1 MRLKK
6 ICSAKNGLIALSVL
20 LLVCLSVLLL
30 PDLSHRGTPAEEH
43 ARYYAGEQQTAF
55 LLAVPQGG
63 YAHQNLLHFL
73 SSQGFPVLVAE
84 HPAHPDPDAATQGSL
99 LEKEAQL
106 LESLSGIKPSEQV
119 WIGFHAG
126 ANSLLDQLMTGSKSC
141 KAAVVLSPMLDS
153 QQIDD
158 AIIVNGNYQNQ
169 SEWINSLSPQMVRQP
184 ILLLTSNGDD
194 IATPYQMTLIY
205 NKFSSDSIIHM
216 GGVYHADQ
224 NNVFLSITDSGFHAT
239 VPLHSQTMEEILRFV
254 NPLLEQPLEMTALPR
269 LYNLSAVAIPALLLL
284 ALAFAIRLAAGYAPQ
299 VSFSVEH
306 SPSAVKTSLR
316 ISALNTSCNPLWPSK
331 TGEEYKKSMYD
342 CATLAGLLGGWVVY
356 QFSAQAI
363 WMIGCAL
370 LIFCLLLPVVSKR
383 LLRSS
388 SGVFESTH
396 TKASPM
402 LLSYGAALAAALSL
416 TIVLMH
422 TFPLPPVPTEFSLHD
437 ALLVAAAL
445 LLFLLFPRAVVTT
458 LERSRKSS
466 PAALTGLLL
475 SLLLPPLFFL
485 LVIVVLTGNSSLFWA
500 ICFAASMTLSCLMAK
515 LSFQLCGSRLHASIT
530 AVISALPAFPF
541 LLFLA

>member
-1 MRLKK
+1 MMRLKK

-194 IATPYQMTLIY
+194 IATPYQMTLMY

-316 ISALNTSCNPLWPSK
+316 LPAAIGLSWLGA
-331 TGEEYKKSMYD
+331 
-342 CATLAGLLGGWVVY
+342 LAGLLGGWVVY

-485 LVIVVLTGNSSLFWA
+485 LVIVVLTGNSWLFWA

>member
-1 MRLKK
+1 MPLKK
-6 ICSAKNGLIALSVL
+6 ICNAKNGLIAAAVL

-30 PDLSHRGTPAEEH
+30 PSLTHRGTPAGENS
-43 ARYYAGEQQTAF
+43 RYYAGEQSTAF
-55 LLAVPQGG
+55 LLAVPEGG
-63 YAHQNLLHFL
+63 YAHQNLLQLL

-84 HPAHPDPDAATQGSL
+84 HPAHPDPDAAAQGSQ
-99 LEKEAQL
+99 LEEEAQL
-106 LESLSGIKPSEQV
+106 LESLSGIEPAQQV

-126 ANSLLDQLMTGSKSC
+126 ANSLLDQLMTGRESC
-141 KAAVVLSPMLDS
+141 KAAAVLSPMLDS

-194 IATPYQMTLIY
+194 IATPYQMTLMY

-216 GGVYHADQ
+216 GGVYHANQ
-224 NNVFLSITDSGFHAT
+224 NDIFLSITDSGFHAT

-284 ALAFAIRLAAGYAPQ
+284 ALAFAIRLSAGYAPQ

-306 SPSAVKTSLR
+306 SPSAAKTSLR
-316 ISALNTSCNPLWPSK
+316 LPAAIGLSWLGA
-331 TGEEYKKSMYD
+331 
-342 CATLAGLLGGWVVY
+342 LAGLLGGWVVY

-363 WMIGCAL
+363 WLIGCAL
-370 LIFCLLLPVVSKR
+370 LVFCLLLPVVSKR

-388 SGVFESTH
+388 SGVFEAIH
-396 TKASPM
+396 TQSASV

-416 TIVLMH
+416 TVVLMH
-422 TFPLPPVPTEFSLHD
+422 TFPLPPVPKELSPDHFILP
-437 ALLVAAAL
+437 AAAVV
-445 LLFLLFPRAVVTT
+445 LFLLFPRVVVTA
-458 LERSRKSS
+458 LEHSRKSS

-475 SLLLPPLFFL
+475 SLLVPPLLFL
-485 LVIVVLTGNSSLFWA
+485 LVIVVLTGNSALFWA
-500 ICFAASMTLSCLMAK
+500 ICFAVSMTLSCLMAK
-515 LSFQLCGSRLHASIT
+515 LSFQLCGSRLHASVT
-530 AVISALPAFPF
+530 AVISVLPTFPF

>member
-84 HPAHPDPDAATQGSL
+84 HPAHPDPDAAAQGSL

-194 IATPYQMTLIY
+194 IATPYQMTLMY

-224 NNVFLSITDSGFHAT
+224 NDVFLSITDSGFHAT
-239 VPLHSQTMEEILRFV
+239 VPFHSQTMEEILRFV
-254 NPLLEQPLEMTALPR
+254 NPLLEQPLEMTALPP
-269 LYNLSAVAIPALLLL
+269 YTI
-284 ALAFAIRLAAGYAPQ
+284 
-299 VSFSVEH
+299 
-306 SPSAVKTSLR
+306 
-316 ISALNTSCNPLWPSK
+316 
-331 TGEEYKKSMYD
+331 
-342 CATLAGLLGGWVVY
+342 
-356 QFSAQAI
+356 
-363 WMIGCAL
+363 
-370 LIFCLLLPVVSKR
+370 CLLWQFLP
-383 LLRSS
+383 
-388 SGVFESTH
+388 
-396 TKASPM
+396 
-402 LLSYGAALAAALSL
+402 
-416 TIVLMH
+416 
-422 TFPLPPVPTEFSLHD
+422 
-437 ALLVAAAL
+437 
-445 LLFLLFPRAVVTT
+445 
-458 LERSRKSS
+458 
-466 PAALTGLLL
+466 
-475 SLLLPPLFFL
+475 
-485 LVIVVLTGNSSLFWA
+485 
-500 ICFAASMTLSCLMAK
+500 CSC
-515 LSFQLCGSRLHASIT
+515 
-530 AVISALPAFPF
+530 
-541 LLFLA
+541 

>member
-1 MRLKK
+1 MPLKK
-6 ICSAKNGLIALSVL
+6 ICNAKNGLIAATVL

-30 PDLSHRGTPAEEH
+30 PDLTHRGTPAGKNT
-43 ARYYAGEQQTAF
+43 RYYAGEQQTAF
-55 LLAVPQGG
+55 LLAVPEGG
-63 YAHQNLLHFL
+63 YAHQNLLHLL

-84 HPAHPDPDAATQGSL
+84 HPAHPDPDAAAQGSL

-126 ANSLLDQLMTGSKSC
+126 ANSLLDQLMTGSESC
-141 KAAVVLSPMLDS
+141 KAAAVLSPMLDS

-194 IATPYQMTLIY
+194 IATPYQMTLMY

-224 NNVFLSITDSGFHAT
+224 NDVFLSITDSGFHAT

-284 ALAFAIRLAAGYAPQ
+284 ALAFAIRLSAGYAPQ

-306 SPSAVKTSLR
+306 SPSAAKTSLR
-316 ISALNTSCNPLWPSK
+316 LPAAIGLSWLGS
-331 TGEEYKKSMYD
+331 
-342 CATLAGLLGGWVVY
+342 LAGLLGGWVVY

-363 WMIGCAL
+363 WLIGCAL
-370 LIFCLLLPVVSKR
+370 LLFCLLLPVVSKR

-388 SGVFESTH
+388 SGIFESTH
-396 TKASPM
+396 TKPSAA
-402 LLSYGAALAAALSL
+402 LLSYAAALVSALSL
-416 TIVLMH
+416 TVVLMH
-422 TFPLPPVPTEFSLHD
+422 TFPLPPVPKEFSLGGIV
-437 ALLVAAAL
+437 LPAAAL
-445 LLFLLFPRAVVTT
+445 LLFLLFPRAVVTA

-475 SLLLPPLFFL
+475 SLLLPPLFLL

-515 LSFQLCGSRLHASIT
+515 LSFQLCGSRLHASVT
-530 AVISALPAFPF
+530 AVLAVLPAFPF

>member
-84 HPAHPDPDAATQGSL
+84 HPAHPDPDAAAQGSL

-126 ANSLLDQLMTGSKSC
+126 ANSLLDQLMTGSESC

-194 IATPYQMTLIY
+194 IATPYQMTLMY

-224 NNVFLSITDSGFHAT
+224 NDVFLSITDSGFHAT
-239 VPLHSQTMEEILRFV
+239 VPFHSQTMEEILRFV

-284 ALAFAIRLAAGYAPQ
+284 ALAFAIRLSAGYAPQ

-306 SPSAVKTSLR
+306 SPSAVKTSLCLPAA
-316 ISALNTSCNPLWPSK
+316 IGLSWLGA
-331 TGEEYKKSMYD
+331 
-342 CATLAGLLGGWVVY
+342 LAGLLGGWVVY

>member
-1 MRLKK
+1 MPLKK
-6 ICSAKNGLIALSVL
+6 ICSAKNGLIAAAVL

-30 PDLSHRGTPAEEH
+30 PDLTHRGTPAGKNT
-43 ARYYAGEQQTAF
+43 RYYAGEQPTAF
-55 LLAVPQGG
+55 LLAVPEDG

-73 SSQGFPVLVAE
+73 SSQDFPVLVAE
-84 HPAHPDPDAATQGSL
+84 HPAHPDPDAAAQGSL
-99 LEKEAQL
+99 LEEEAQL

-126 ANSLLDQLMTGSKSC
+126 ANSLLDQLMTGSESC

-169 SEWINSLSPQMVRQP
+169 SEWINSLSPQMVHQP

-194 IATPYQMTLIY
+194 IATPYQMTLMY

-224 NNVFLSITDSGFHAT
+224 NDVFLSITDSGFHAT
-239 VPLHSQTMEEILRFV
+239 VPLHSQTIEEILRFL
-254 NPLLEQPLEMTALPR
+254 NPLVEQLPEMTALPR

-284 ALAFAIRLAAGYAPQ
+284 ALAFAIRLSAGYAPQ

-316 ISALNTSCNPLWPSK
+316 LPAAIGLSWLGA
-331 TGEEYKKSMYD
+331 
-342 CATLAGLLGGWVVY
+342 LAGLLGGWVVY

-383 LLRSS
+383 LLRNS
-388 SGVFESTH
+388 SGVFEATR
-396 TKASPM
+396 TKASPV

-416 TIVLMH
+416 TVVLLH
-422 TFPLPPVPTEFSLHD
+422 TFPLPVIPNPLCFGNV
-437 ALLVAAAL
+437 ALLTAAVV
-445 LLFLLFPRAVVTT
+445 LFLLFPRAVVTT

-466 PAALTGLLL
+466 PAALTGLLF

-500 ICFAASMTLSCLMAK
+500 ICFASSMTLSCLVAK
-515 LSFQLCGSRLHASIT
+515 LSFQLCGSRLHASVT
-530 AVISALPAFPF
+530 AVIAALPAFPF

>member
-1 MRLKK
+1 MPLKK
-6 ICSAKNGLIALSVL
+6 ICSAKNGLIAAAVL

-30 PDLSHRGTPAEEH
+30 PDLTHRGTPAGKNT
-43 ARYYAGEQQTAF
+43 RYYAGEQPTAF
-55 LLAVPQGG
+55 LLAVPEDG

-73 SSQGFPVLVAE
+73 SSQDFPVLVAE
-84 HPAHPDPDAATQGSL
+84 HPVHPDPDAATQGSL

-126 ANSLLDQLMTGSKSC
+126 ANSLLDQLMTGSESC

-194 IATPYQMTLIY
+194 IATPYQMTLMY

-224 NNVFLSITDSGFHAT
+224 NDVFLSITDSGFHAT
-239 VPLHSQTMEEILRFV
+239 VPLHSQTIEEILRFL
-254 NPLLEQPLEMTALPR
+254 NPLVEQLPEMTALPR

-284 ALAFAIRLAAGYAPQ
+284 ALAFAIRLSAGYAPQ

-316 ISALNTSCNPLWPSK
+316 LPAAIGLSWLGA
-331 TGEEYKKSMYD
+331 
-342 CATLAGLLGGWVVY
+342 LAGLLGRLSVFCPGNLDDWL
-356 QFSAQAI
+356 
-363 WMIGCAL
+363 CAAH
-370 LIFCLLLPVVSKR
+370 LLPAAAGGVQTPAAQ
-383 LLRSS
+383 LLR
-388 SGVFESTH
+388 
-396 TKASPM
+396 
-402 LLSYGAALAAALSL
+402 
-416 TIVLMH
+416 
-422 TFPLPPVPTEFSLHD
+422 
-437 ALLVAAAL
+437 
-445 LLFLLFPRAVVTT
+445 
-458 LERSRKSS
+458 
-466 PAALTGLLL
+466 
-475 SLLLPPLFFL
+475 
-485 LVIVVLTGNSSLFWA
+485 
-500 ICFAASMTLSCLMAK
+500 CL
-515 LSFQLCGSRLHASIT
+515 
-530 AVISALPAFPF
+530 
-541 LLFLA
+541 

>member
-1 MRLKK
+1 MSIKVGINGFGRIGRLVFRAG
-6 ICSAKNGLIALSVL
+6 ISRSDIEFVGINDPFMT
-20 LLVCLSVLLL
+20 
-30 PDLSHRGTPAEEH
+30 PDYMAYMLRYDTMHGQFDGTIE
-43 ARYYAGEQQTAF
+43 YT
-55 LLAVPQGG
+55 
-63 YAHQNLLHFL
+63 
-73 SSQGFPVLVAE
+73 
-84 HPAHPDPDAATQGSL
+84 
-99 LEKEAQL
+99 
-106 LESLSGIKPSEQV
+106 
-119 WIGFHAG
+119 
-126 ANSLLDQLMTGSKSC
+126 
-141 KAAVVLSPMLDS
+141 
-153 QQIDD
+153 DD

-194 IATPYQMTLIY
+194 IATPYQMTLMY

-224 NNVFLSITDSGFHAT
+224 NDVFLSITDSGFHAT
-239 VPLHSQTMEEILRFV
+239 VPLHSQTIEEILRFV
-254 NPLLEQPLEMTALPR
+254 HPLLEQPLEMTALPR

-316 ISALNTSCNPLWPSK
+316 LPAAIGLSWMGA
-331 TGEEYKKSMYD
+331 
-342 CATLAGLLGGWVVY
+342 LAGLLGGWVVY

-475 SLLLPPLFFL
+475 SLLLPPLFHTL
-485 LVIVVLTGNSSLFWA
+485 DIVVLTGNSSLFWA

-530 AVISALPAFPF
+530 AVISALSAFPF
-541 LLFLA
+541 RLFLA